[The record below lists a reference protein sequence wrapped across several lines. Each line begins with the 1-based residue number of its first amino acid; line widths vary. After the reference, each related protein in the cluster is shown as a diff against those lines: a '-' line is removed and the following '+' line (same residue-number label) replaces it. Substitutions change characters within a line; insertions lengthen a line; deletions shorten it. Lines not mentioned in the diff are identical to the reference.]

1 MKTLKSIGAV
11 IAGLLLVIIVTTVVD
26 VALHSVGFFP
36 PVEKPISDPQAL
48 VATLYRLVISVAG
61 AYLTARLAPDHPL
74 RHAVILGC
82 IGMILGLTGV
92 IVTWNLGLGPRWYP
106 IALTVLAIPQCWVG
120 GKLYERKLASRV
132 PTA

>member
-82 IGMILGLTGV
+82 IGMILGLIGV

-120 GKLYERKLASRV
+120 GKLYERKFASRV